1 MGLCRSSQDWGSEIY
16 NSRRISQRGWK
27 ASLSWCFEHHLEV
40 SWNGGT
46 PKSSILIGFS
56 TINNPF
62 WATPIYGNPHF
73 TMLKWPLSRKNN
85 FMFDQFW
92 TYPYHPIYLFNLER
106 PQTFTFDLRYI
117 HAVILL
123 PEKSNIYWPGT
134 RVSKIW
140 WFLYTFMNFGACN
153 SCWSTF
159 DLLFIFVAGYL
170 RLDALKQAI
179 ANSPRDHLDQERP
192 WRTSR
197 RSSRWPVI
205 QTHIDIHWHQFF
217 NWYMRI

>member
-1 MGLCRSSQDWGSEIY
+1 MTVLFISKQTWLLAWMKSSLAKSDKALLVNYFIPMMPRQFPEIYQLHSPLNISRVSFCPNFRTCCCFLPQASTPWILLQMGLCRSSQDWGSEIY
-16 NSRRISQRGWK
+16 NSRIISQRGWK

-62 WATPIYGNPHF
+62 WGTPIYGNPHF

-92 TYPYHPIYLFNLER
+92 TYPYHPISFFNLER

-123 PEKSNIYWPGT
+123 P
-134 RVSKIW
+134 
-140 WFLYTFMNFGACN
+140 
-153 SCWSTF
+153 
-159 DLLFIFVAGYL
+159 
-170 RLDALKQAI
+170 
-179 ANSPRDHLDQERP
+179 
-192 WRTSR
+192 
-197 RSSRWPVI
+197 
-205 QTHIDIHWHQFF
+205 
-217 NWYMRI
+217 